1 MVSAARRLPTWRPCA
16 LALFLVSTLA
26 LTAEN
31 APAQT
36 SAGII
41 RGRVTLSAP
50 APPNPIVRMGADPA
64 CSQLWAAQR
73 PTQEFVVRGPA
84 GELANVFVVLQGD
97 FPASPAPSTPVVL
110 EQRGCLFQP
119 HLVAVRAGQVLEV
132 RNGDPTLHNIH
143 SVSSAHN
150 DFNVSRP
157 AHVAPYTVVVEHP
170 ELMLRL
176 TCDVHSWM
184 NVFVA
189 VVSHPYFA
197 VTNASGQFEIP
208 NVPEGRYRLQ
218 IWHERYG
225 PQTAEVNVSSRSVS
239 EVSFTYTGTE
249 KASSMQAISNV
260 ELPDDRSVVFVA
272 TK

>member
-1 MVSAARRLPTWRPCA
+1 MAEGVSAQTHAGTIRGH
-16 LALFLVSTLA
+16 VTLA
-26 LTAEN
+26 
-31 APAQT
+31 
-36 SAGII
+36 
-41 RGRVTLSAP
+41 AP

-64 CSQLWAAQR
+64 CSQLWPDER

-84 GELANVFVVLQGD
+84 GELANVFVVLQGNFD
-97 FPASPAPSTPVVL
+97 ASPVPATLVVL

-119 HLVAVRAGQVLEV
+119 HVVAVRAGQLLEV

-157 AHVAPYTVVVEHP
+157 PHVAPYTVVVEHP

-197 VTNASGQFEIP
+197 ISNGAGEFEIP
-208 NVPEGRYRLQ
+208 NVPEGHYRLQ

-225 PQTAEVNVSSRSVS
+225 PQTAEVDVTSRRPDD
-239 EVSFTYTGTE
+239 VSFTYAGTE
-249 KASSMQAISNV
+249 KAAPMSAISTV
-260 ELPDDRSVVFVA
+260 EIPRDRPMVFVA
-272 TK
+272 KK